1 MTACLIKG
9 RITTSTPKI
18 KILLT
23 VTVSAVSVSRTH
35 AISRSQLSPIM
46 EAKSFILTAA
56 AEGAKS
62 CVTVPL
68 ETYTPISLL
77 TLHIYQC

>member
-1 MTACLIKG
+1 MSLQTEMSIASPNVVKYDSMPDQG
-9 RITTSTPKI
+9 KITMSTPKI

-46 EAKSFILTAA
+46 EVKSFILTAV
-56 AEGAKS
+56 AEGAK
-62 CVTVPL
+62 
-68 ETYTPISLL
+68 
-77 TLHIYQC
+77 